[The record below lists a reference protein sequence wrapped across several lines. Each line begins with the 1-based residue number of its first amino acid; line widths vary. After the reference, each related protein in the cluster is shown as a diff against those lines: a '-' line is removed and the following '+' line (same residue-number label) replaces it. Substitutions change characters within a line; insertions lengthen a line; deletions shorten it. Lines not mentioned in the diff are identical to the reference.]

1 MPACIAEGALTR
13 RAHAASVAIVGERK
27 EAAITANK
35 EATMRRLPQC
45 VEVLPTIKVSL
56 IKLIRPTEVS

>member
-1 MPACIAEGALTR
+1 MR
-13 RAHAASVAIVGERK
+13 RAHVATVAIVGERK

-45 VEVLPTIKVSL
+45 VEVLPTTKVSL
-56 IKLIRPTEVS
+56 IKLITPTEVS